1 MNLYR
6 LLEQTMD
13 NRGED
18 DARNT
23 KKRNVI
29 IDLDHLAHGALGG
42 VEQHDKPVQKRG
54 VLHVP
59 KKDSRSLSGVTFLG
73 GFLESIFEKRQ

>member
-1 MNLYR
+1 MSVGTNHAPI
-6 LLEQTMD
+6 D

-42 VEQHDKPVQKRG
+42 G
-54 VLHVP
+54 
-59 KKDSRSLSGVTFLG
+59 
-73 GFLESIFEKRQ
+73 

>member
-1 MNLYR
+1 MSTKKLRNLTLKESIFFYGEP
-6 LLEQTMD
+6 LMSVGTNHAPID

-42 VEQHDKPVQKRG
+42 G
-54 VLHVP
+54 
-59 KKDSRSLSGVTFLG
+59 
-73 GFLESIFEKRQ
+73 